1 MKMRTFALPYGD
13 FNHFINDKHKDVMR
27 QIINKEE
34 MKEMAQDA
42 RRALGRE
49 RERMMEEVQRV
60 DELLGLLDTTDE
72 LLVEVDRLNDELAG
86 KDAELDNLHQQLQE
100 EKERNQALE
109 MKLSELSKLSA
120 GVAKKSSQDELLKAL
135 RTFVNKSKHK
145 RIDKRIAVKEMVLE
159 MAMANSVTFPEDLAA
174 TIDSLDDEQPEA
186 KVVNVA
192 GNYNDIHDNG
202 HVSRA

>member
-1 MKMRTFALPYGD
+1 
-13 FNHFINDKHKDVMR
+13 MR

-42 RRALGRE
+42 RRALDRE

-100 EKERNQALE
+100 EKERSQALE
-109 MKLSELSKLSA
+109 MKMAEMSKLSA
-120 GVAKKSSQDELLKAL
+120 GVAKKASQEELLKAL
-135 RTFVNKSKHK
+135 RIFVNKSKHK

-159 MAMANSVTFPEDLAA
+159 MAMANSVIFPEDLAA

-192 GNYNDIHDNG
+192 AGGINVQQANVVN
-202 HVSRA
+202 R

>member
-1 MKMRTFALPYGD
+1 LLFPLDGD

>member
-1 MKMRTFALPYGD
+1 
-13 FNHFINDKHKDVMR
+13 MR

-72 LLVEVDRLNDELAG
+72 LLVEVDRLNDELVG

-100 EKERNQALE
+100 EKERSQALE
-109 MKLSELSKLSA
+109 MKMAEMSKLSA
-120 GVAKKSSQDELLKAL
+120 GVAKKASQEELLKAL

-145 RIDKRIAVKEMVLE
+145 RIDKRIAVKEVVLE
-159 MAMANSVTFPEDLAA
+159 MAMANSVIFPEDLAA

-192 GNYNDIHDNG
+192 AGGINVQQANVVN
-202 HVSRA
+202 R

>member
-1 MKMRTFALPYGD
+1 
-13 FNHFINDKHKDVMR
+13 MR

-159 MAMANSVTFPEDLAA
+159 MAMANSVIFPEDLAA

>member
-1 MKMRTFALPYGD
+1 
-13 FNHFINDKHKDVMR
+13 MR

-72 LLVEVDRLNDELAG
+72 LLVEVDRLNDELVG

-100 EKERNQALE
+100 EKERSQALE
-109 MKLSELSKLSA
+109 MKMAEMSKLSA
-120 GVAKKSSQDELLKAL
+120 GVAKKASQEELLKAL
-135 RTFVNKSKHK
+135 RIFVNKSKHK

-159 MAMANSVTFPEDLAA
+159 MAMANSVIFPEDLAA
-174 TIDSLDDEQPEA
+174 TIDSLDDEQPET

-192 GNYNDIHDNG
+192 AGGINVQQANVVN
-202 HVSRA
+202 R